1 MEINPLLNNPIEGV
15 SSLDKKASA
24 GTGFSQLLTNAIE
37 GTVDAQRAAEK
48 MTARAA
54 IGEDVPMHKVIEA
67 VNRAETTLK
76 TMLNVRDKAVTAYQE
91 ILRMPI

>member
-1 MEINPLLNNPIEGV
+1 MEINPLLNNPLGGV
-15 SSLDKKASA
+15 GSLDKKASS

-37 GTVDAQRAAEK
+37 GTVNAQRNAEK
-48 MTARAA
+48 MTAKAA
-54 IGEDVPMHKVIEA
+54 VGEDVPMHEVIEA
-67 VNRAETTLK
+67 VNKAEITLQ

>member
-1 MEINPLLNNPIEGV
+1 MDINPLLNESVGSVGSI
-15 SSLDKKASA
+15 DKKASS

-37 GTVDAQRAAEK
+37 GTVDAQRMAEK
-48 MTARAA
+48 MTAKAA
-54 IGEDVPMHKVIEA
+54 MGEDVPMHKVIES
-67 VNRAETTLK
+67 VNKAELTLQ